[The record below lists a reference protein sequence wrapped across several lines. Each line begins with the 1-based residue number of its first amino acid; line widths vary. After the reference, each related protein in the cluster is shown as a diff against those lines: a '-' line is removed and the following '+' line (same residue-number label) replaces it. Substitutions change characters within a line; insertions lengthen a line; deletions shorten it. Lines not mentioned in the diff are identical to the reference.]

1 MSNDGEKLRVYLF
14 PFKTILLSNID
25 KIEVRSRDVELFEKH
40 GRKHKI
46 NTRLTKDAD
55 EFFDDIKTILA

>member
-1 MSNDGEKLRVYLF
+1 MLNDGERLRVYLF

-25 KIEVRSRDVELFEKH
+25 RIVVGSGNVDLFDKH

-46 NTRLTKDAD
+46 NIRLAKHAD
-55 EFFDDIKTILA
+55 EFFDGIKTDLA